1 VRLSHHVALCLLLTL
16 PCAARA
22 DDIGPDQAKALQQ
35 QLKSWLTSLLG
46 PTVKLPDMPWQVTGE
61 HDHYKI
67 AWPIPGL
74 DNPAGP
80 VAVTASVRPLDGG
93 RWSIDDVQAPPAA
106 SFTVTVPETPGDLA
120 KGGPMKVAYTIGK
133 QDIHATIDP
142 NLATPSTLHADVGA
156 VAITTDNATQHQ
168 EQHVD
173 RYLADATLKPAQ
185 NGRVD
190 VAMSGAMEGWRSAA
204 TVNGGEAMA
213 IAAKSIRAKG
223 EIDGV
228 SRDRVAA
235 LLAAAGAT
243 LGALPPD
250 VIQKGSKAELPASA
264 KAQARLAIAALQ
276 DMMTAVNLEETIDGL
291 QVEVAGMGSVA
302 MQHILIGFGGDA
314 PAGKLHVWFDIGLDG
329 LKTAVLPPK
338 IAAYLPQHIEVRPS
352 LSGVR
357 TADLAKLATD
367 ATEDDSDDRVTADIA
382 ALFAHGGAVLGIEA
396 LSFDLGPAKLE
407 GTGQITMLTPTTWH
421 GEAHLSATG
430 LDELTT
436 QARTN
441 PDLQQAIPILIM
453 LRGLA
458 KPDGDHLVWNVV
470 SDGPSLTVNGLDL
483 SQLGGGGDKPKGKS
497 PGGQPGQ
504 PSKR

>member
-1 VRLSHHVALCLLLTL
+1 MRLPHHVALCLLLLL
-16 PCAARA
+16 PCAGWA
-22 DDIGPDQAKALQQ
+22 DDIGPDQAQTLQN
-35 QLKSWLTSLLG
+35 QLKDWLATLLG
-46 PTVKLPDMPWQVTGE
+46 PTVKLPDMPWQITGE
-61 HDHYKI
+61 HDHYRL

-74 DNPAGP
+74 DNPTGNP
-80 VAVTASVRPLDGG
+80 AVIAEVRPLDAG
-93 RWSIDDVQAPPAA
+93 RWSIDNVQAPPAA
-106 SFTVTVPETPGDLA
+106 AFTVTVPATPGDLA

-185 NGRVD
+185 NGRID
-190 VAMSGAMEGWRSAA
+190 VAMSGAMEGWKSAA

-223 EIDGV
+223 TIEGV

-243 LGALPPD
+243 LGALPAD
-250 VIQKGSKAELPASA
+250 VIQKGSKAQLPAPA
-264 KAQARLAIAALQ
+264 KAQVRLAIEALR

-291 QVEVAGMGSVA
+291 QVEVAGMGGVA
-302 MQHILIGFGGDA
+302 MQHILIGFGGEA

-329 LKTAVLPPK
+329 LNTAVLPPK
-338 IAAYLPQHIEVRPS
+338 IAAYLPRHVEVRPS
-352 LSGVR
+352 LSGVQ
-357 TADLAKLATD
+357 TADLVKLATD
-367 ATEDDSDDRVTADIA
+367 ATEDNADDRVTADIA

-396 LSFDLGPAKLE
+396 LSFDLGPAKLD
-407 GTGQITMLTPTTWH
+407 GTGRITMLSPSTWH

-453 LRGLA
+453 LRGMA
-458 KPDGDHLVWNVV
+458 KPAGDRLVWDIV

-483 SQLGGGGDKPKGKS
+483 SQLGGGDTPKSKPQGGKA
-497 PGGQPGQ
+497 GQ